1 MKTNDTALTVII
13 IIIFLLLYI
22 FNFLVVGIQRIKDNW
37 PEYRCQP
44 LVMPFARIFGHNSR
58 ENFGFCIQNMQKGFL
73 GPLLRPLNFNV
84 SLLSDITS
92 GLSGN
97 LNSTRDFLK
106 DFRISS
112 GSTFQ
117 NIFSSIFNITVE
129 IQRVFL
135 NIKDTVGKLVGIMT
149 TVLYTLDGSIMTMTS
164 AWNGPPGQLVK
175 ALCFHPETKLQLNNG
190 EIVTMKDIPLN
201 STLQNGTRVCAVM
214 KISNLDEHDM
224 PIEKMYK
231 VKRKTNITS
240 DTETETEDIL
250 VSGSH
255 LIYDPNTKQFVH
267 VHDLPESEL
276 TEIKCDILSCLIT
289 SDHTIPI
296 GDWIFHDWEDS
307 NGSAPK
313 KIG

>member
-13 IIIFLLLYI
+13 IIIFILLYI

-37 PEYRCQP
+37 PLYRCQP
-44 LVMPFARIFGHNSR
+44 LVMPFAKIFGHNSR
-58 ENFGFCIQNMQKGFL
+58 ENFGFCIQNMQKGFMA
-73 GPLLRPLNFNV
+73 PLLRPLNFNV

-92 GLSGN
+92 GLTTN
-97 LNSTRDFLK
+97 LNSTRNFLK

-112 GSTFQ
+112 SGAIN
-117 NIFSSIFNITVE
+117 NIFSSIFNITIE
-129 IQRVFL
+129 IQRVFINL
-135 NIKDTVGKLVGIMT
+135 KDTIGKLIGIMT

-164 AWNGPPGQLVK
+164 AWEGPPGQLVK

-190 EIVTMKDIPLN
+190 DIVSMKDIPLN

-214 KISNLDEHDM
+214 KISNLDENGLH
-224 PIEKMYK
+224 IEKMYK
-231 VKRKTNITS
+231 VKRKINIS
-240 DTETETEDIL
+240 QETETADIL

-267 VHDLPESEL
+267 VKDLPVSEL
-276 TEIKCDILSCLIT
+276 TEINCDILSCLIT

-296 GDWIFHDWEDS
+296 GEWIFHDWEDS

>member
-37 PEYRCQP
+37 PLYRCQP
-44 LVMPFARIFGHNSR
+44 LVMPFAKIFGHNSR
-58 ENFGFCIQNMQKGFL
+58 ENFGFCIQNMQKGFMA
-73 GPLLRPLNFNV
+73 PLLRPLNFNV
-84 SLLSDITS
+84 GLLSDITS
-92 GLSGN
+92 GLTTN
-97 LNSTRDFLK
+97 LNSTRNFLK
-106 DFRISS
+106 DFRLSSS
-112 GSTFQ
+112 GAIS
-117 NIFSSIFNITVE
+117 NIFSSIFNITIE
-129 IQRVFL
+129 IQRVFINL
-135 NIKDTVGKLVGIMT
+135 KDTIGKLVGIMT

-190 EIVTMKDIPLN
+190 EIVSMKDIPLN
-201 STLQNGTRVCAVM
+201 STLQNGTRVCAIM
-214 KISNLDEHDM
+214 KISNLDENGLH
-224 PIEKMYK
+224 IEKMYK
-231 VKRKTNITS
+231 VKRKINIS
-240 DTETETEDIL
+240 QEIETADIL

-267 VHDLPESEL
+267 VKDLPVSEL
-276 TEIKCDILSCLIT
+276 TEINCDILSCLIT

-296 GDWIFHDWEDS
+296 GEWIFHDWEDS